1 MNKRLTLVVSVVLA
15 FVMGPRIGH
24 AYPTCAFVSY
34 PDTTLAE
41 MVANADSVALVEWV
55 RIASERKPQQTEF
68 SSSELAKA
76 KEP

>member
-1 MNKRLTLVVSVVLA
+1 
-15 FVMGPRIGH
+15 
-24 AYPTCAFVSY
+24 
-34 PDTTLAE
+34 